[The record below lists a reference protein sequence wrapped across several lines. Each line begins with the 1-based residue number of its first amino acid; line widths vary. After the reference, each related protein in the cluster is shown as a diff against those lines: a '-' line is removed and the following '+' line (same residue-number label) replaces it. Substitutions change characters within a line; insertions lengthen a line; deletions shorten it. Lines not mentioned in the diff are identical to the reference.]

1 MIVKS
6 RLAIAAALIAGSAS
20 MAFAQNYQHDQTPDN
35 TMSYGPRATA
45 PAPAARSAAPATRSA
60 APRASARS
68 AAPRAS
74 AAPEQAPASGSGPNY
89 QHDQTPDNTL
99 SYGPRG
105 AR

>member
-1 MIVKS
+1 MFVKS
-6 RLAIAAALIAGSAS
+6 RLVIAAAVIAGSAS

-35 TMSYGPRATA
+35 TMSYGPRATT

-60 APRASARS
+60 APRASAARA
-68 AAPRAS
+68 AAPA
-74 AAPEQAPASGSGPNY
+74 QAPASSSGPNY
-89 QHDQTPDNTL
+89 QHDQTPDNTM